1 MTASRWM
8 ARALNPALDL
18 LFPLQC
24 LGCRKWGQIICP
36 ACEAALLRLHSPF
49 CLRCAQPGAGR
60 HCRSCENNPLATDG
74 IRAPF
79 LMGGALRE
87 AIYALKYRGLR
98 AAAPQLGR
106 MLAQHLAEHPI
117 PGDVLVP
124 VPLHPRRLRHRGY
137 NQAAL
142 LAREVSCL
150 TRLPVRED
158 LLERR
163 RDTPPQVRTATRE
176 QRQTNVRDSF
186 ASTSNV
192 PGLAV
197 VLVDDV
203 TTTGSTFS
211 AAAGALKAAGAASVW
226 GLALAKEA

>member
-1 MTASRWM
+1 MV
-8 ARALNPALDL
+8 
-18 LFPLQC
+18 
-24 LGCRKWGQIICP
+24 
-36 ACEAALLRLHSPF
+36 
-49 CLRCAQPGAGR
+49 
-60 HCRSCENNPLATDG
+60 DG

-79 LMGGALRE
+79 LMQGALRE

-106 MLAQHLAEHPI
+106 LLAQHLAGRPI

-124 VPLHPRRLRHRGY
+124 VPLHPNRLRRRGY

-142 LAREVSCL
+142 LAREVARL
-150 TRLPVRED
+150 TGLPVREE
-158 LLERR
+158 LLVRQ
-163 RDTPPQVRTATRE
+163 RDTPPQVQTATRE
-176 QRQTNVRDSF
+176 QRRSNVLDSF
-186 ASTSNV
+186 AVTGDV
-192 PGLAV
+192 RRLAV
-197 VLVDDV
+197 VLLDDV